1 MWRALRRQGVRAL
14 LMALQRVRQVTG
26 RLPPYGILKV
36 SLAGELSEHQAE
48 PRLLLS
54 FFRPSVDDYCNTLGV
69 LRWARRDPRLRAVLV
84 CCDDLRIGWGRTQE
98 LRRLLLSLRQAGKL
112 VWVYLTRAGVRE
124 YLLASAADRIVLAPA
139 GTLDIT
145 GLSLEVTFL
154 FGALEKLGIEAEI
167 VQMGRYKSMGETF
180 TRRNMSEPH
189 RAMIESLVDDLY
201 TQLVD
206 AITAGRNMGGDEA
219 RERLDRGPFLGREAL
234 AERLVDALA
243 YEDEAETALRRACD
257 DAKVIDFRDYFVRR
271 GREVRAEVLRQG
283 RGSLAM
289 LSLAGTVKMGDSV
302 SGPQGAA
309 ACGAASVARDLK
321 EVRERKDIK
330 AVVLRVSS
338 PGGSGL
344 ASDLI
349 WREVSRTREV
359 KPVVVS
365 LGDVAASGGYYVG
378 VAGSPIFAEG
388 GTLTGSIGVVAG
400 KANLNGLY
408 GRVGI
413 TKETVSRGRH
423 AALHSSYIPLTDE
436 DRERLRV
443 QAEGFYREF
452 VAKVAGG
459 RKLSEQAVD
468 EAGEGRVWTGR
479 QAWARGL
486 VDQLGG
492 LEQALDE
499 ARRLVGIPEGEMV
512 AVERYPKPRRLFRLS
527 FGRSR
532 PPGQLSEL
540 LAQASSWQFLVSE
553 RLWAILP
560 LHFRFF

>member
-14 LMALQRVRQVTG
+14 LMASQRVRQVTG

-36 SLAGELSEHQAE
+36 SLAGELSEQQAE
-48 PRLLLS
+48 PRLLS
-54 FFRPSVDDYCNTLGV
+54 FFRRSVDDYCNTLGV
-69 LRWARRDPRLRAVLV
+69 LRWARQDSRLRGVLV

-98 LRRLLLSLRQAGKL
+98 LRRSLLSLRQAGKL
-112 VWVYLTRAGVRE
+112 VWVCLARAGVRE

-139 GTLDIT
+139 GTLDIA
-145 GLSLEVTFL
+145 GLSSEVTFL

-180 TRRNMSEPH
+180 TRRDMSEPH
-189 RAMIESLVDDLY
+189 REMIESLVDDLY

-206 AITAGRNMGGDEA
+206 AMATGRNMGADEI
-219 RERLDRGPFLGREAL
+219 REHLDGGPFLGREAL
-234 AERLVDALA
+234 AERLVDSLA

-257 DAKVIDFRDYFVRR
+257 DAKVIDFHGYFVRR

-283 RGSLAM
+283 RASLAM
-289 LSLAGTVKMGDSV
+289 LSLTGTVKMGDSV
-302 SGPQGAA
+302 SGPDGAA
-309 ACGAASVARDLK
+309 ACGAASIARDLK
-321 EVRERKDIK
+321 ELRERKDIK

-400 KANLNGLY
+400 KANLHGLY
-408 GRVGI
+408 DRVGI

-423 AALHSSYIPLTDE
+423 AALHSSYIPLTDD

-443 QAEGFYREF
+443 QAEGFYRDF
-452 VAKVAGG
+452 VARVASG
-459 RKLSEQAVD
+459 RRLSEQAVD

-492 LEQALDE
+492 LEQSLDE
-499 ARRLVGIPEGEMV
+499 ARRLVGIPESEMV
-512 AVERYPKPRRLFRLS
+512 AVERYPRPRRLFRLPL
-527 FGRSR
+527 GRSR

-540 LAQASSWQFLVSE
+540 LTQVSSWQFLLSE

>member
-1 MWRALRRQGVRAL
+1 
-14 LMALQRVRQVTG
+14 
-26 RLPPYGILKV
+26 
-36 SLAGELSEHQAE
+36 
-48 PRLLLS
+48 
-54 FFRPSVDDYCNTLGV
+54 
-69 LRWARRDPRLRAVLV
+69 
-84 CCDDLRIGWGRTQE
+84 
-98 LRRLLLSLRQAGKL
+98 
-112 VWVYLTRAGVRE
+112 
-124 YLLASAADRIVLAPA
+124 
-139 GTLDIT
+139 
-145 GLSLEVTFL
+145 
-154 FGALEKLGIEAEI
+154 
-167 VQMGRYKSMGETF
+167 
-180 TRRNMSEPH
+180 
-189 RAMIESLVDDLY
+189 MIESLVDDLY

-206 AITAGRNMGGDEA
+206 AMATGRNMGARDV

-234 AERLVDALA
+234 AEGLVDSLA

-257 DAKVIDFRDYFVRR
+257 DAKVIDFQDYFVRR
-271 GREVRAEVLRQG
+271 GREVHAEVLRQG
-283 RGSLAM
+283 RASLAM
-289 LSLAGTVKMGDSV
+289 LSLGGTVKMGDSV
-302 SGPQGAA
+302 SGPEGAA
-309 ACGAASVARDLK
+309 ACGAASFTRDLK
-321 EVRERKDIK
+321 EVRERKDIS

-365 LGDVAASGGYYVG
+365 FGDVAASGGYYVG

-408 GRVGI
+408 RRVGI

-443 QAEGFYREF
+443 QAEGFYRDF
-452 VAKVAGG
+452 VAKVASG

-492 LEQALDE
+492 LEQALEE

-527 FGRSR
+527 FDLSR
-532 PPGQLSEL
+532 PRGQLSEL
-540 LAQASSWQFLVSE
+540 LTQASSWQFLVSE

>member
-14 LMALQRVRQVTG
+14 LMVSQRVRQVTG

-36 SLAGELSEHQAE
+36 SLSGELSEQQSE
-48 PRLLLS
+48 PRLLS
-54 FFRPSVDDYCNTLGV
+54 FFRRSADDYCNTLGV
-69 LRWARRDPRLRAVLV
+69 LRWARRDPRLRGVLV
-84 CCDDLRIGWGRTQE
+84 RCDDLRIGWGRSQE

-112 VWVYLTRAGVRE
+112 VWVFLTHAGVRE
-124 YLLASAADRIVLAPA
+124 YLLASAADRITLAPA

-145 GLSLEVTFL
+145 GLSSEVTFL
-154 FGALEKLGIEAEI
+154 FGTLEKLGIEAEI
-167 VQMGRYKSMGETF
+167 IQMGRYKSMGEMF

-189 RAMIESLVDDLY
+189 REMIESLVDDLY

-206 AITAGRNMGGDEA
+206 AMATGRNMGASDV

-234 AERLVDALA
+234 AEGLVDSLA

-257 DAKVIDFRDYFVRR
+257 DAKVIDFHDYFVRR
-271 GREVRAEVLRQG
+271 GREVHAEVLRQG
-283 RGSLAM
+283 RASLAM
-289 LSLAGTVKMGDSV
+289 LSLGGTVKMGDSV
-302 SGPQGAA
+302 SGPEGAA
-309 ACGAASVARDLK
+309 ACGAASFTRDLK
-321 EVRERKDIK
+321 EVRERKDIS

-365 LGDVAASGGYYVG
+365 FGDVAASGGYYVG

-408 GRVGI
+408 RRVGI

-443 QAEGFYREF
+443 QAEGFYRDF
-452 VAKVAGG
+452 VAKVASG

-492 LEQALDE
+492 LEQALEE

-512 AVERYPKPRRLFRLS
+512 AVERYPKPRRLFKLS
-527 FGRSR
+527 FDLSR
-532 PPGQLSEL
+532 PRGQLSEL
-540 LAQASSWQFLVSE
+540 LTQASSWQFLVSE